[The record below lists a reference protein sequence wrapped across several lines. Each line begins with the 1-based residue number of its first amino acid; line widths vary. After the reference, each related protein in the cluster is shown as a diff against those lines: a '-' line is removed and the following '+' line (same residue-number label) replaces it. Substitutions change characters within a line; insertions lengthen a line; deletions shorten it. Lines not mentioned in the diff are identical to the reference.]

1 MFDDQKLAELARER
15 ERNAVVTSGRAA
27 SSVGHVKQSLM
38 LKMDKFTTV
47 KTDDVPERNV
57 VVKKLEVADSVE
69 KMRAEAERKKREEE
83 NRKRLEAIQRM
94 YTKNQNDDKVDPKI
108 QKGFDDFVEET
119 RKEAIHIMKVEIP
132 KKMIE
137 MDTMAQACNSKK
149 Q

>member
-1 MFDDQKLAELARER
+1 MFPFNSILISSNTKFDDQKLAELARER

-94 YTKNQNDDKVDPKI
+94 YTKNQNDDKYNHDYV
-108 QKGFDDFVEET
+108 
-119 RKEAIHIMKVEIP
+119 
-132 KKMIE
+132 
-137 MDTMAQACNSKK
+137 
-149 Q
+149 